1 MDAARCTVTASA
13 VLFDLDGVLVD
24 STAAVEGHWRDFAA
38 RHDLDATA
46 LLADLHGRRMVDI
59 IARALPNVDSAQLAD
74 EARMVETAEATG
86 ARDGTQP
93 QPGALDLV
101 RALAGQPWAIVTS
114 GTSPVALARMEAVG
128 LPRPAVFVPGEE
140 VPLGKP
146 DPGPYLLAAERLGVR
161 PRDCVVIE
169 DAPAGLAAGRAAG
182 STTVA
187 VATSHDVAALHVADH
202 VVRTPAEIELLQ
214 GDGITLSL
222 TCQLHA
228 PVVSGSRT

>member
-1 MDAARCTVTASA
+1 MDAARCTVTATA

-59 IARALPNVDSAQLAD
+59 IAGALPDAGPDVLAD
-74 EARMVETAEATG
+74 EARIVEMAEATG
-86 ARDGTQP
+86 ARGGTRP

-101 RALAGQPWAIVTS
+101 RALAGRPWAIVTS
-114 GTSPVALARMEAVG
+114 GTSPVALARIDAVG

-140 VPLGKP
+140 VQLGKP
-146 DPGPYLLAAERLGVR
+146 DPGPYLLAAQRLGVR
-161 PRDCVVIE
+161 PQTCVVVE

-187 VATSHDVAALHVADH
+187 VATSHDVAALHEADH
-202 VVRTPAEIELLQ
+202 IVRTPADIELRP
-214 GDGITLSL
+214 GDGVTLSL

-228 PVVSGSRT
+228 PITSGGRP